1 MNTNLHTFNS
11 IGIYTEAAFVRFV
24 LLLFFSVC
32 FDVVVVAAYP
42 IPHSTQNSD
51 PDRRILFGGNLSFV
65 RRVERVGDDD
75 FAGTN
80 SDGITRI
87 SLLLASVGVAICCC
101 IGSVFSLDIPL
112 RSGNIPKSSR
122 SMLCTVYVV
131 S

>member
-11 IGIYTEAAFVRFV
+11 IGIYTEAFVRFV
-24 LLLFFSVC
+24 LLLFFAVC
-32 FDVVVVAAYP
+32 FDAVGAAYP

-51 PDRRILFGGNLSFV
+51 PDRRTLFGGNLSFV
-65 RRVERVGDDD
+65 RRVERVDDDD

-112 RSGNIPKSSR
+112 RSGNIPKSTR
-122 SMLCTVYVV
+122 SMLCTLYVI